1 MTTTTLTANPRMR
14 LVGEYLR
21 RHREAAGWTIGDAA
35 RVLDCHASKVSRIET
50 GERGIRGKEL
60 RDLMA
65 EYGAHPAV
73 VQTLEALARFGPR
86 PSGWWTDY
94 DKVLPGP
101 YLELVSA
108 EACASSEAVYAP
120 FQVPELLQ
128 VPEYTAAVAAADPF
142 VPHEQERAF
151 AEAVRARQR
160 VVLTERALPLEVVLG
175 EASLRSKAGGPL
187 VMRAQ
192 LTHLAETAENSAHVT
207 IRLLPFT
214 AGPSALGG
222 GGEFTVLRFGPV
234 DLGLVHLAD
243 PSGGLYPVGLQA
255 ASSYRTAFEHIQAQA
270 LNPEQTTR
278 RVRELLAAL

>member
-1 MTTTTLTANPRMR
+1 MCPQCNLMPVASISSLNNVWRAATLSASQGQLNTEGGTVMVPAPPVRRR
-14 LVGEYLR
+14 LVGRALR
-21 RHREAAGWTIGDAA
+21 RYRENLGYTLSDAA
-35 RVLDCHASKVSRIET
+35 RVLECHASKVSRIET

-60 RDLMA
+60 RELMA
-65 EYGAHPAV
+65 EYGADPET
-73 VQTLEALARFGPR
+73 VQTLEALARYGQR
-86 PSGWWTDY
+86 ASGWWTDY

-142 VPHEQERAF
+142 VPHGQERAF
-151 AEAVRARQR
+151 AEAVRTRQR

-175 EASLRSKAGGPL
+175 EAALRSKAGGPL

-192 LTHLAETAENSAHVT
+192 LTYLAETAEKSAHVT

-214 AGPSALGG
+214 TG
-222 GGEFTVLRFGPV
+222 
-234 DLGLVHLAD
+234 
-243 PSGGLYPVGLQA
+243 
-255 ASSYRTAFEHIQAQA
+255 
-270 LNPEQTTR
+270 
-278 RVRELLAAL
+278 